1 MKRRFFLGAAAAA
14 SPIALLAASP
24 DIDATAPAAPSSTRA
39 RYPNVLLTTHEGKRV
54 RFYDD
59 VIQGNKIVVL
69 NMMYTQCPEVCGGTM
84 VNLAR
89 VQRLLGSRMGRD
101 VFMYSITLDAR
112 RDTPAVLARY
122 AELAGVGPHWK
133 LLTGRHTDIE
143 RLRRALGYVDPDPE
157 LDRDLNQHVGMMRAG
172 NDALDRWL
180 ACPGMAPAEQL
191 AEEVLWAGMA
201 PAHA

>member
-59 VIQGNKIVVL
+59 VIRGNKIVVL
-69 NMMYTQCPEVCGGTM
+69 DMMYTQCPEVCGGTM

-89 VQRLLGSRMGRD
+89 VQRLLGSRMGRE

-112 RDTPAVLARY
+112 HDTPAVLARY

-143 RLRRALGYVDPDPE
+143 RLRRALRYTDIDPE
-157 LDRDLNQHVGMMRAG
+157 VDRDRTQHTGMLRVG
-172 NDALDRWL
+172 NDVLDRWIS
-180 ACPGMAPAEQL
+180 CPGLVPAEQL
-191 AEEVLWAGMA
+191 ARQAMWIGTASA
-201 PAHA
+201 